1 MRRGPS
7 AASLQRDSSDTSTGT
22 AHSTADET
30 RESEPGL
37 CVHIP
42 LLLHHPNPLFLL
54 LLVLLLLAVADDW
67 RSWCPILC
75 SLASAVVP

>member
-1 MRRGPS
+1 VRRGAS

-22 AHSTADET
+22 AHSMADET

-42 LLLHHPNPLFLL
+42 LVLYHLLPLFLL
-54 LLVLLLLAVADDW
+54 LLVLLL
-67 RSWCPILC
+67 
-75 SLASAVVP
+75 